1 MNDAGRWLV
10 SMGVSWV
17 SAWRVRALHRLRP
30 TGHPQRRPSA
40 RHLIMGF
47 GATSPEGPWHI
58 TQTAPSNGWTPTW
71 TSLDV
76 PPGTTVVTSYALA
89 TRHEGGL
96 ELFAVSVTGAPGHE
110 SYQL

>member
-1 MNDAGRWLV
+1 
-10 SMGVSWV
+10 
-17 SAWRVRALHRLRP
+17 
-30 TGHPQRRPSA
+30 
-40 RHLIMGF
+40 MGF

-71 TSLDV
+71 TSLGV